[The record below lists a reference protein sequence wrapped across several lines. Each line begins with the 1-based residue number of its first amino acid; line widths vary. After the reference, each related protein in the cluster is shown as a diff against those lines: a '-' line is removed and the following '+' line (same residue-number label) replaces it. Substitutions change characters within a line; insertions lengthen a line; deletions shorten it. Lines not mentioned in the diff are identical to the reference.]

1 MILILTLF
9 IILILLFGGARVG
22 RLFSRTVKGTA
33 RTTGKLVDK
42 TFRESG
48 SFVKGA
54 VNEFKGQKNFGQP
67 TTIARY
73 CPNCGHESKEPAK
86 FCPICGQNKMMDSDD
101 LDF

>member
-1 MILILTLF
+1 MIGIVLIF

-22 RLFSRTVKGTA
+22 RLFSRTIKGTV
-33 RTTGKLVDK
+33 RSTGKLVDK

-54 VNEFKGQKNFGQP
+54 VNEFKGPENTHQSAA
-67 TTIARY
+67 IARF

-86 FCPICGQNKMMDSDD
+86 FCPICGQSKMIDSND